1 MFYCTNFG
9 QKLNMSMKKKKEL
22 TPIHIIEKKLLLSQ
36 FTCTCIK
43 NKTVFIKNDIHLRQL
58 VLAVTE
64 RERFVLVSRFMKS
77 KTYIM
82 LS

>member
-1 MFYCTNFG
+1 
-9 QKLNMSMKKKKEL
+9 MSMKKKKEL

-43 NKTVFIKNDIHLRQL
+43 NKTVVIKNDIHLWQL